1 MAVWD
6 FNIGWVYKKK
16 PRVPFSAKFH
26 RCFKTRAE
34 AVVNNPTSPFLKGRT
49 FFLKMTIRSRRRKT
63 VEFWCSGFKA
73 LTERPWR
80 GCTCGLFHDWIIYRE
95 NERHATCVPNVSV
108 CATGRS
114 PALTSKSGAL
124 LQLRVAGNWSVS
136 WAWSFSLRAGQAG
149 ADTFSKQE
157 LSWPSVVAGVRCW
170 GESTRR
176 WFPCFYGSPSG
187 FPSSAWAA
195 AWKSVF
201 RVWFWIKNIEPYQRM
216 AHV

>member
-149 ADTFSKQE
+149 ADTVVLTGNQTALKPSRALNRNFRGIECVCFLWFGSLCPFSRFLYLLRLYVQSCK
-157 LSWPSVVAGVRCW
+157 
-170 GESTRR
+170 T
-176 WFPCFYGSPSG
+176 
-187 FPSSAWAA
+187 
-195 AWKSVF
+195 
-201 RVWFWIKNIEPYQRM
+201 
-216 AHV
+216 